1 VFGAIIVA
9 AGQGRRMGGT
19 TPKQFI
25 EIEGK
30 SVLTHTV
37 EKFLGMGNFFGRI
50 AVMVPSESVEPCR
63 MEFSRY
69 GCEHS
74 EHLLFAAGGSQ
85 RQDSVYKGL
94 LSLGQDVETVVIHD
108 GVRPFASTGLIKK
121 LALLAQKVGAAIP
134 AISLKDTLKEVDG
147 EGRVL
152 RTLPREGLYLV
163 QTPQCFRRE
172 IIWDAHRKAARDE
185 YHATDDAML
194 VENCGYTVMTVPG
207 EPCNIKLTTVED
219 LFWAR
224 MFLKRES
231 KDVQDRNR
239 L

>member
-1 VFGAIIVA
+1 
-9 AGQGRRMGGT
+9 MGGT

-25 EIEGK
+25 EMEGK

-37 EKFLGMGNFFGRI
+37 EKFSGMGNFFGRI
-50 AVMVPSESVEPCR
+50 AIVVPPESVETCR

-69 GCEHS
+69 GFEHS
-74 EHLLFAAGGSQ
+74 EHLLFVAGGSQ
-85 RQDSVYKGL
+85 RQDSVYRGL
-94 LSLGQDVETVVIHD
+94 LSLGQDIETVVIHD
-108 GVRPFASTGLIKK
+108 GVRPFVSDGLIKK
-121 LALLAQKVGAAIP
+121 LALLARKVGAAIP
-134 AISLKDTLKEVDG
+134 AIPLKDTLKEVDG

-172 IIWDAHRKAARDE
+172 VIWDAHRKAARDK
-185 YHATDDAML
+185 HQATDDASL
-194 VENCGYTVMTVPG
+194 VENCGYPVMIVPG

-219 LFWAR
+219 LTWAK
-224 MFLKRES
+224 MFLKRER
-231 KDVQDRNR
+231 KDVEDRNK